1 MSRLWTIV
9 RKEVIHILRDTRTLA
24 LIILLPAILLVLL
37 GYGVSGESKNIP
49 MAVADLSKTDLSR
62 RYVDYY
68 VASGDFKVEFD
79 ALNEAEILDL
89 IDRDLAQVGLLIPED
104 FGREIST
111 GGASDVQLY
120 YNASDPDIAQRTNLT
135 IAAISQIAAQDV
147 LWDQLSK
154 GGVGATIQIPIETHS
169 IALYNP
175 DNERGLFM
183 IPGLIPII
191 LQVQALL
198 LTALA
203 IVREREQGTM
213 EQLIVTP
220 IRSWEL
226 MLGKILPYL
235 VVGLVNTIAVLFV
248 GALIFDVAIAG
259 SVWQF
264 LGVSMIFIIGS
275 LGMGVLISNVSQT
288 QMQAMYLAV
297 GLVLLPSIILSG
309 LIFSRTGMPW
319 FTYWISEILPVSHYL
334 EVTRGIMLKGVGI
347 ETLWPSIWP
356 LIILS
361 VVYFAASVLFFRKR
375 IG

>member
-1 MSRLWTIV
+1 MNRLWTIV

-68 VASGDFKVEFD
+68 VASGDFKVAFD
-79 ALNEAEILDL
+79 AHSEAEILEL

-111 GGASDVQLY
+111 GGAADVQLY
-120 YNASDPDIAQRTNLT
+120 YNASDPDIAQKTNLT

-147 LWDQLSK
+147 LWAQLSK
-154 GGVGATIQIPIETHS
+154 GGVGATLQIPIETHS

-248 GALIFDVAIAG
+248 GALIFDVAIVG

>member
-9 RKEVIHILRDTRTLA
+9 RKELIHIFRDTRTLA
-24 LIILLPAILLVLL
+24 LIIALPALLLLLL

-49 MAVADLSKTDLSR
+49 MAVADLSKSDASR
-62 RYVDYY
+62 HYIDYY
-68 VASGDFKVEFD
+68 TASGDFLVEYD
-79 ALNEAEILDL
+79 VLSESEILDL
-89 IDRDLAQVGLLIPED
+89 IDRDLAQVGMLIPEA
-104 FGREIST
+104 FGREVST
-111 GGASDVQLY
+111 GGSTAVQLY
-120 YNASDPDIAQRTNLT
+120 YNASDPDISQKTNLM
-135 IAAISQIAAQDV
+135 IGAISQIAVQDL
-147 LWDQLSK
+147 LWEQL
-154 GGVGATIQIPIETHS
+154 GRAGVGAQIQIPIETHS

-198 LTALA
+198 LTTLA

-220 IRSWEL
+220 IKSWEL

-235 VVGLVNTIAVLFV
+235 TVGLINTIAVLFV
-248 GALIFDVAIAG
+248 GAFIFDVAIVG

-264 LGVSMIFIIGS
+264 LAVSMIFIVGS

-297 GLVLLPSIILSG
+297 GVVLIPSIILSG
-309 LIFSRTGMPW
+309 LIFSRASMPW
-319 FTYWISEILPVSHYL
+319 FSYWISELLPVSHYL
-334 EVTRGIMLKGVGI
+334 EITRGIMLKGVGI
-347 ETLWPSIWP
+347 DTLMPSVWP

-361 VVYFAASVLFFRKR
+361 IVYFAASVLLFRKR
-375 IG
+375 LG